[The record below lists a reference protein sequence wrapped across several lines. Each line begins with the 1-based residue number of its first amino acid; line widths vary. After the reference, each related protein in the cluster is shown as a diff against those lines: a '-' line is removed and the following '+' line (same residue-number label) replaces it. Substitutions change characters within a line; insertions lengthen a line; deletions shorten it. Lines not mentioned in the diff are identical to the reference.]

1 MSLGTG
7 LEKFRKQFPDRF
19 YDVGIAEEHAV
30 TFSSGLA
37 RGGMVPVFA
46 VYSTFLQR
54 CYDQLVHDGAMQ
66 HLHMIIAV
74 DRAGFVGEDGISHQ
88 GILDAAFFKR
98 NTRYNG
104 LFTVYIHR
112 IKTRFYK
119 GDIPQ

>member
-46 VYSTFLQR
+46 VYSFK
-54 CYDQLVHDGAMQ
+54 GAMTS
-66 HLHMIIAV
+66 LYMTELCSIFI
-74 DRAGFVGEDGISHQ
+74 
-88 GILDAAFFKR
+88 
-98 NTRYNG
+98 
-104 LFTVYIHR
+104 
-112 IKTRFYK
+112 
-119 GDIPQ
+119 